1 MSRGGK
7 KEQRS
12 EPERRCIATGEV
24 QSKSGLIRFV
34 ASPDGV
40 VTPDLAGKLP
50 GRGIYVSADRA
61 ALELA
66 VQKKLF
72 SRSAKTQLTVPEGL
86 VDLVETLVL
95 RRLQDT
101 LALARK
107 SGRAVCGYEKV
118 RGWLG
123 SENVRLLLQASDG
136 SARGKTKVN
145 TPEGARYCGCLT
157 ADELGQAFGRD
168 VVIHAAV
175 SAGPLATRSVEE
187 AARLSGLRKAIGG
200 NGSTG
205 KERKS
210 A

>member
-7 KEQRS
+7 TEQSS

-24 QSKSGLIRFV
+24 QPKAGLIRFV

-40 VTPDLAGKLP
+40 ITPDLAEKLP
-50 GRGIYVSADRA
+50 GRGVWVAATRE

-66 VQKKLF
+66 VKKKLF
-72 SRSAKTQLTVPEGL
+72 SRGAKEQVTIPEGF
-86 VDLVETLVL
+86 VDLVEDLVL
-95 RRLQDT
+95 RRLQNT

-118 RGWLG
+118 RGWLDTQP
-123 SENVRLLLQASDG
+123 VKALFQASDG
-136 SARGKTKVN
+136 SARGKSKLT
-145 TPEGARYCGCLT
+145 TPEGARYVGCLT
-157 ADELGQAFGRD
+157 ANELGQAFGRD

-175 SAGPLATRSVEE
+175 SAGPLSKRSVEE
-187 AARLSGLRKAIGG
+187 AARLAGLRNRGG
-200 NGSTG
+200 NGSTQ
-205 KERKS
+205 KEHKS